1 MNLLGVEC
9 WHPDANEVLN
19 IQLNHMMLRGQF
31 PRDIENCTR
40 LTGLDVSAN
49 ELTGPLSFDIGDL
62 IPFVLKLD
70 ISGNKFSGEIPKSF
84 VNCNFLNVLKLDQN
98 QLTGQI
104 PSQISDLDRSKF
116 FNVSNNQL

>member
-19 IQLNHMMLRGQF
+19 IQLSHMMLRGQL

-70 ISGNKFSGEIPKSF
+70 ISGNKFSGGNPKEL
-84 VNCNFLNVLKLDQN
+84 C
-98 QLTGQI
+98 QLQF
-104 PSQISDLDRSKF
+104 SKC
-116 FNVSNNQL
+116 S

>member
-1 MNLLGVEC
+1 
-9 WHPDANEVLN
+9 
-19 IQLNHMMLRGQF
+19 MMLRGQF

-40 LTGLDVSAN
+40 LTGLDLSAN
-49 ELTGPLSFDIGDL
+49 EFSGPLSFDIGDS
-62 IPFVLKLD
+62 IPFVSKLN

-84 VNCNFLNVLKLDQN
+84 VNCNFLNVLKIDQN

>member
-19 IQLNHMMLRGQF
+19 IQLSHMMLRGQF

-40 LTGLDVSAN
+40 LTGLDLSAN
-49 ELTGPLSFDIGDL
+49 EFSGPLSFDIGDS
-62 IPFVLKLD
+62 IPFVSKLN